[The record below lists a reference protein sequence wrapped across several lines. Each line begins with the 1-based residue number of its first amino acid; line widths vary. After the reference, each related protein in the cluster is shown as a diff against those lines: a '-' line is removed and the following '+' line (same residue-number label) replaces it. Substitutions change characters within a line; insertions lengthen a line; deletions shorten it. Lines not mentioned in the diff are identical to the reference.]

1 MIHTENLTK
10 IYANGTGCKD
20 VSITIEKGQIFG
32 LLGPNGAG
40 KSTFVK
46 MIIGLITPT
55 SGTARI
61 LGKPINNVAVRK
73 KIGYLPERFKYQ
85 QWMTGKEL
93 LSFHA
98 ELYKMD
104 FDFTKKINE
113 VLKLVHLNGKEN
125 NKIETYSKGMQQR
138 LGIASVLLNE
148 PDLIIFDEPT
158 SALDPLGRK
167 EIREII
173 LKLKRMQK
181 TILLN
186 SHLLSEVEMICD
198 QVAIINAGRVIKQGS
213 LQSLLNQKTQL
224 QISVDNIKD
233 SIIQQLL
240 TIDNHLVYD
249 HQLIK
254 MTVRNTEEIAEVA
267 EIIINQGGRLYE
279 LTPEKASLEAMFI
292 NLIEGRDTD
301 VYNN

>member
-104 FDFTKKINE
+104 FDFTRKINE

>member
-20 VSITIEKGQIFG
+20 VSISIEKGQIFG

-46 MIIGLITPT
+46 MIIGLIAPT

-104 FDFTKKINE
+104 FDFTRKINE
-113 VLKLVHLNGKEN
+113 LLKLVHLNGKEN

-173 LKLKRMQK
+173 LKLKKMQK

-224 QISVDNIKD
+224 QISVDNIKN

-267 EIIINQGGRLYE
+267 EIIVNQGGRLYE

>member
-46 MIIGLITPT
+46 MIIGLIAPT

-61 LGKPINNVAVRK
+61 LGKPINDVAVRK

-104 FDFTKKINE
+104 FDFTRKINE

-173 LKLKRMQK
+173 LKLKKMQK

-267 EIIINQGGRLYE
+267 EIIVNQGGRLYE

>member
-104 FDFTKKINE
+104 FDFTRKINE

-173 LKLKRMQK
+173 LKLKKMQK

-267 EIIINQGGRLYE
+267 EIIVNQGGRLYE